1 MSHTD
6 PDDLAM
12 VALGELALDAAQAEH
27 LRDCSVCRDELA
39 ALERTVQTARRAPV
53 SELVSPAPRV
63 WDAIAAEIRD
73 DAAPDSALAPDS
85 APSPDSVPASAAAQN
100 PSIEGSSPRRA
111 HRVARGRRRGR
122 LRPALLV
129 SGLVGAAAVVLIVAL
144 LVVPRPVDVAT
155 AVLDAFPAHPG
166 ASGSAALERE
176 PTGAERVVVE
186 LDADVPADGHR
197 EVWLLT
203 EDGSDLV
210 SLGVLDGR
218 SGTFEIPADVNTA
231 VFRVVDISQE
241 PDDGDE
247 AHSGDSIVRGVLEP
261 S

>member
-12 VALGELALDAAQAEH
+12 VALGELTLDPAQAEH
-27 LRDCSVCRDELA
+27 LQECSVCRDELA

-53 SELVSPAPRV
+53 SELVTPAPRV
-63 WDAIAAEIRD
+63 WDAIASEIRSD
-73 DAAPDSALAPDS
+73 SPQDSSSAPAGALAGVEAGASPGFS
-85 APSPDSVPASAAAQN
+85 AEAAAN
-100 PSIEGSSPRRA
+100 SPRRA

-176 PTGAERVVVE
+176 PSGGERVVVE
-186 LDADVPADGHR
+186 LDADVPSDGHR

-218 SGTFEIPADVNTA
+218 SGSFEIPADVDTS

-241 PDDGDE
+241 PDDGDD
-247 AHSGDSIVRGVLEP
+247 AHSGDSIVRGVLE
-261 S
+261 SS

>member
-12 VALGELALDAAQAEH
+12 VALGELTLDAAQAEH
-27 LRDCSVCRDELA
+27 LQDCRVCRDELA

-63 WDAIAAEIRD
+63 WDAIASEIRGDAAEGPTSSADDTAD
-73 DAAPDSALAPDS
+73 DA
-85 APSPDSVPASAAAQN
+85 
-100 PSIEGSSPRRA
+100 SPRQA
-111 HRVARGRRRGR
+111 HRVARGRRRR

-129 SGLVGAAAVVLIVAL
+129 SGLVGAAAVALIVAL

-166 ASGSAALERE
+166 ATGSAALERE

-218 SGTFEIPADVNTA
+218 TGSFEIPAEVDTS

-241 PDDGDE
+241 PDDGDD

>member
-12 VALGELALDAAQAEH
+12 VALGELTLDPAQAEH
-27 LRDCSVCRDELA
+27 LQECSVCRDELA

-53 SELVSPAPRV
+53 SELVTPAPRV
-63 WDAIAAEIRD
+63 WDAIASEIRSD
-73 DAAPDSALAPDS
+73 GAQNFPS
-85 APSPDSVPASAAAQN
+85 APAGPLADAVPDFSAPAAA
-100 PSIEGSSPRRA
+100 GTSPRRE

-176 PTGAERVVVE
+176 PSGGERVVVE

-218 SGTFEIPADVNTA
+218 SGSFEIPADVDTS

-241 PDDGDE
+241 PDDGDD
-247 AHSGDSIVRGVLEP
+247 AHSGDSIVRGVLE
-261 S
+261 SS

>member
-27 LRDCSVCRDELA
+27 LQGCSVCRDELA

-53 SELVSPAPRV
+53 SQLVSPAPRV
-63 WDAIAAEIRD
+63 WDAIAAEIRSD
-73 DAAPDSALAPDS
+73 TSQEP
-85 APSPDSVPASAAAQN
+85 PSEPGDIPA
-100 PSIEGSSPRRA
+100 GVSPRRA
-111 HRVARGRRRGR
+111 HRVERGRRRGR

-166 ASGSAALERE
+166 ATGSAALERE

-210 SLGVLDGR
+210 SLGVLDGS
-218 SGTFEIPADVNTA
+218 SGSFDIPADVDTS

-241 PDDGDE
+241 PDDGDD
-247 AHSGDSIVRGVLEP
+247 AHSGDSIVRGLLE
-261 S
+261 SS